1 MRNRLILLLSGLAFL
16 LSSCKTDFDLNA
28 EWKDIT
34 IVYGVLDPGKSVQQV
49 RINKAFLGEGN
60 ALEYAKIADSIH
72 YDTAVIKA
80 VIEEYVNNALTRTI
94 KLIPEWVDRDKVNVG
109 PFYNPDFPKVIVYK
123 TAPYNWFA
131 ISGKDTSWLNPSAT
145 CKIIITNTK
154 SGKIISSEAPLV
166 SGIKLVSPVYNSA
179 NPQLS
184 VTNQENVNFS
194 LKWTAGDNGKR
205 YNTTM
210 RFFYKEYVPGT
221 LDTTLKYVD
230 YTFATVK
237 RDKTVQSTTQ
247 LSVSVPGSSYYASLK
262 SLIPY
267 NRDVRRIP
275 YRMSI
280 MFYVL
285 GEEASTYLDVNNN
298 TGGLVEDKVEYT
310 NIDNGYGIFSAEMSL
325 KYTFKISS
333 TMQYELQSYFQS
345 VDGSFI
351 KP

>member
-1 MRNRLILLLSGLAFL
+1 MRNRLLLLVAGLAFL

-49 RINKAFLGEGN
+49 RINKAFLGSGS
-60 ALEYAKIADSIH
+60 ALEYAQIVDSIH
-72 YDTAVIKA
+72 YDTAVINA
-80 VIEEYVNNALTRTI
+80 VLEEYVNNALTRTI
-94 KLIPEWVDRDKVNVG
+94 KLKPVWVDRDSVNVG

-123 TAPYNWFA
+123 TVKYNYHA
-131 ISGKDTSWLNPSAT
+131 INGKDTTWLNPSAT
-145 CKIIITNTK
+145 FKVIITNKK

-184 VTNQENVNFS
+184 VTNASNVNFN

-205 YNTTM
+205 YSTTM

-221 LDTTLKYVD
+221 VDTTIKYVD
-230 YTFATVK
+230 YTFPTLK
-237 RDKTVQSTTQ
+237 RDKTIQSTTQ
-247 LSVSVPGSSYYASLK
+247 MSVSVVGSSYYASLK
-262 SLIPY
+262 SLVPY

-275 YRMSI
+275 YRMTV

-285 GEEASTYLDVNNN
+285 GEEASTYLDVNSN

-325 KYTFKISS
+325 NYTFKISS

-345 VDGSFI
+345 IDGSFI